1 MVAASTVGFGDSMCF
16 STQVAL
22 CCADI
27 GGEEIKAMADQGHPD
42 HQLKRI
48 VLPSGKTI
56 EVVYFEN
63 PAAAPPVDS
72 AEVTAAAPAPA
83 PQPQVEERDLHI
95 CPSCDSNL
103 VYPVQWEE
111 ADESHWHITLR
122 CPNCE
127 NTEEGVFGQE
137 QCDGFDDELERGT
150 DALTRDYKRL
160 MTANLS
166 EEIDRF
172 AKALDVDGILP
183 SDF

>member
-1 MVAASTVGFGDSMCF
+1 MEM
-16 STQVAL
+16 
-22 CCADI
+22 
-27 GGEEIKAMADQGHPD
+27 DQGHPD

-56 EVVYFEN
+56 EVVYFEH
-63 PAAAPPVDS
+63 PAAAPPALES
-72 AEVTAAAPAPA
+72 AAPSVAPSAAAPTADPR
-83 PQPQVEERDLHI
+83 VGKRDLHV
-95 CPSCDSNL
+95 CVDCDSNL

-127 NTEEGVFGQE
+127 SSEEGVFGQD

-160 MTANLS
+160 MTANLA

-172 AKALDVDGILP
+172 AKALEVDGILP

>member
-1 MVAASTVGFGDSMCF
+1 
-16 STQVAL
+16 
-22 CCADI
+22 
-27 GGEEIKAMADQGHPD
+27 MADQGHPD

-56 EVVYFEN
+56 EVVYFEH
-63 PAAAPPVDS
+63 PAAAPP
-72 AEVTAAAPAPA
+72 AEAATPAPA
-83 PQPQVEERDLHI
+83 VEPKVDERDLHV
-95 CPSCDSNL
+95 CPDCKSNL

-111 ADESHWHITLR
+111 ADESHWQITLR

-127 NTEEGVFGQE
+127 RREEGVFGQE

-160 MTANLS
+160 MTANLA

-172 AKALDVDGILP
+172 AKALEVDGIMP
-183 SDF
+183 ADF

>member
-1 MVAASTVGFGDSMCF
+1 
-16 STQVAL
+16 
-22 CCADI
+22 
-27 GGEEIKAMADQGHPD
+27 MADQGHPD

-56 EVVYFEN
+56 EVVYFEH
-63 PAAAPPVDS
+63 PAAAPP
-72 AEVTAAAPAPA
+72 AEALAPESPVVA
-83 PQPQVEERDLHI
+83 ETRTSERVLHI
-95 CPSCDSNL
+95 CPGCESNL

-127 NTEEGVFGQE
+127 HAEDGVFGQE

-172 AKALDVDGILP
+172 AKALEADAILP
-183 SDF
+183 VDF

>member
-1 MVAASTVGFGDSMCF
+1 M
-16 STQVAL
+16 
-22 CCADI
+22 
-27 GGEEIKAMADQGHPD
+27 EMADQGHPD

-56 EVVYFEN
+56 EVVYFDN
-63 PAAAPPVDS
+63 PAAAPP
-72 AEVTAAAPAPA
+72 ALEAAPSTSAAPTAPA
-83 PQPQVEERDLHI
+83 VQPGVEERDLHL
-95 CPSCDSNL
+95 CPDCDSNL

-111 ADESHWHITLR
+111 ADETHWQITLR

-127 NTEEGVFGQE
+127 RTEEGVFGQG

-160 MTANLS
+160 MTANLA

-172 AKALDVDGILP
+172 AKALEVDGILP

>member
-1 MVAASTVGFGDSMCF
+1 
-16 STQVAL
+16 
-22 CCADI
+22 
-27 GGEEIKAMADQGHPD
+27 MADNGHPD

-56 EVVYFEN
+56 EVVYFEH
-63 PAAAPPVDS
+63 PAAPPP
-72 AEVTAAAPAPA
+72 AEAPEVAKAPEAAPVEAPA
-83 PQPQVEERDLHI
+83 ADRLLHV
-95 CPSCDSNL
+95 CPDCESTL

-111 ADESHWHITLR
+111 ADESHWQITLR

-127 NTEEGVFGQE
+127 RTEEGVFPQD

-160 MTANLS
+160 MTANLA

-172 AKALDVDGILP
+172 AKALECDGILP